1 MKLEIISLTLL
12 FHVNKCFREVQAVS
26 KSPKKG
32 LVIPYWPM
40 HKCGD
45 FDAFSTISWWYNYHT
60 TEKIYENNYKPHWC
74 TCPDGKVPQN
84 KSICFPSDPLVKFVP
99 LIYGIEGYG
108 SRPHPEYYQNPPLT
122 PEMSTFLGFNEPN
135 SPGQRY
141 IPPDVAAL
149 EWKLLEDKYP
159 DKVGIVKI
167 SFKEHFLEGIVG
179 YLFGYMLSYVY
190 VISYFM

>member
-12 FHVNKCFREVQAVS
+12 FHVNKCFREVQSVS

-159 DKVGIVKI
+159 DKVCIVKI
-167 SFKEHFLEGIVG
+167 PFKDHFLEGIVG
-179 YLFGYMLSYVY
+179 Y
-190 VISYFM
+190 

>member
-1 MKLEIISLTLL
+1 MKLEIILLTLI
-12 FHVNKCFREVQAVS
+12 FHVIKSSSPEKEYVT

-32 LVIPYWPM
+32 LVIPHWPR

-60 TEKIYENNYKPHWC
+60 TEKIYENNYKPSWC
-74 TCPDGKVPQN
+74 RCEDGKIPQN
-84 KSICFPSDPLVKFVP
+84 KSVCFPSDPEVKFVP

-108 SRPHPEYYQNPPLT
+108 NRPHPEYYQNPPLT
-122 PEMSTFLGFNEPN
+122 PEMSEFLGFNEPN
-135 SPGQRY
+135 GSGQSD

-159 DKVGIVKI
+159 DKVVEI
-167 SFKEHFLEGIVG
+167 HFTI
-179 YLFGYMLSYVY
+179 Y
-190 VISYFM
+190 